1 MKYKIFSSRVQLY
14 ITYIFRSVYKERG
27 KYMKIECTVQELI
40 ELIENKKETP
50 VIFTTGVS
58 SIKADKTIPCDRLKN
73 QLFGQQI

>member
-1 MKYKIFSSRVQLY
+1 
-14 ITYIFRSVYKERG
+14 
-27 KYMKIECTVQELI
+27 MKIECTVQELI

-58 SIKADKTIPCDRLKN
+58 SIKSDKTIPCDRLKN

>member
-1 MKYKIFSSRVQLY
+1 
-14 ITYIFRSVYKERG
+14 
-27 KYMKIECTVQELI
+27 MKIECTVQELI

-50 VIFTTGVS
+50 VIFTTGIIFVDQIIGVS